1 MTIKQKILI
10 YTLILLTAG
19 ALIYLRTLNYP
30 FQFDDDIHITN
41 NHSIDHF
48 EQYKDLNFWKDHIR
62 RPFAKFTFSVSNI
75 WAQGNPAGHRIVNI
89 ILHFLNAVLVFI
101 LFRKIFQILE
111 PEENKERQL
120 LLSLLVSGVFLVHP
134 MQTQS
139 VVYVVQRMNLLSA
152 FFTLGALTLFLSGR
166 IRIRNQQKPALSIL
180 FFFLSAIMAVAGVL
194 SKQNAAVILLL
205 GFLAEAFLFHPV
217 SKHERFIHWST
228 LVSIPVIIGVY
239 FYLAGFDG
247 TTNEVSPMEYFISQW
262 PILLEYLKMYFA
274 PFGQSIDHLRV
285 PFSFPFTFGYILAG
299 AVHIAIILLAIFL
312 KRVPSV
318 IRFGILWFYMAH
330 GIESGF
336 IPITDLMVDHRNYLP
351 YAGLTLSL
359 GAALFHYIQNRNLRL
374 ITAIGIVFFFSI
386 VSFNRVKE
394 WESIESIWADC
405 IEKDPD
411 NLRGWNNLSYGL
423 LQENPDKAKLAA
435 LKAIELDSTY
445 YQAYN
450 NLGAALLM
458 MEDTSRAQWCF
469 YKSLEYGP
477 ENNYIAQF
485 NLGNTYMSGDLE
497 KAIMYYT
504 KTLETDPLHHNAR
517 KQLATCY
524 ALSQQYSEAIKQYKL
539 LLKFFPTQTELILN
553 LAVSYDNNNMTEEA
567 INTLQPYADSNT
579 SNHEIYY
586 YLSNFYGKTGDFSS
600 AEEMI
605 DRAIEIDD
613 NLNYR
618 VKRGFI
624 RENRKNYSGA
634 LEDYQYVI
642 SQQYSEVLEKRMKNC
657 ISLTQE
663 YK

>member
-19 ALIYLRTLNYP
+19 AIIYLRTLNYP

-48 EQYKDLNFWKDHIR
+48 EQYKDLNFWKNHIR
-62 RPFAKFTFSVSNI
+62 RPLARFTFSVSNI
-75 WAQGNPAGHRIVNI
+75 WAEGNPAGHRIVNI
-89 ILHFLNAVLVFI
+89 ILHFLNAVLVFF

-152 FFTLGALTLFLSGR
+152 FFTLGALILFLSGR

-180 FFFLSAIMAVAGVL
+180 FFSLSAIMAVAGVL

-217 SKHERFIHWST
+217 RKHERFVHWST
-228 LVSIPVIIGVY
+228 LIAIPVIIGVY
-239 FYLAGFDG
+239 FYLSGFDG

-262 PILLEYLKMYFA
+262 PILLEYLKMFFA
-274 PFGQSIDHLRV
+274 PFGQSIDHLKV
-285 PFSFPFTFGYILAG
+285 PFSFPFSVGYILAG
-299 AVHIAIILLAIFL
+299 AVHITIILLAIFL

-318 IRFGILWFYMAH
+318 IRFGILWFYMSH

-386 VSFNRVKE
+386 ISFNRVKD
-394 WESIESIWADC
+394 WESVESIWADC
-405 IEKDPD
+405 IEKDPE
-411 NLRGWNNLSYGL
+411 NQRGWNNLSYGL
-423 LQENPDKAKLAA
+423 LKTNPTEAKLAA
-435 LKAIELDSTY
+435 LKAIKLDSTY

-450 NLGAALLM
+450 NLGAALLLM
-458 MEDTSRAQWCF
+458 NDTSEAQWCF
-469 YKSLEYGP
+469 NKSLEYGP
-477 ENNYIAQF
+477 ENNFIAQF
-485 NLGNTYMSGDLE
+485 NLGNTYVSRDVG
-497 KAIMYYT
+497 KAIDYYE
-504 KTLETDPLHHNAR
+504 KTLGMDPYHHDAR
-517 KQLATCY
+517 KQLASCY
-524 ALSQQYSEAIKQYKL
+524 ALSQKYSKAIEQYQI
-539 LLKFFPTQTELILN
+539 LLKFFPNNIELVLN
-553 LAVSYDNNNMTEEA
+553 LAVSYDNANMTDQA
-567 INTLQPYADSNT
+567 ISTLKHYKDVGSTHP
-579 SNHEIYY
+579 EIYY
-586 YLSNFYGKTGDFSS
+586 YLANFYGKKMDYTS

-605 DRAIEIDD
+605 NLAIGIDN

-618 VKRGFI
+618 LKRGFI
-624 RENRKNYSGA
+624 REKQNNYKGA

-642 SQQYSEVLEKRMKNC
+642 SYQYSESLEKRIEICLFEMQK
-657 ISLTQE
+657 
-663 YK
+663 